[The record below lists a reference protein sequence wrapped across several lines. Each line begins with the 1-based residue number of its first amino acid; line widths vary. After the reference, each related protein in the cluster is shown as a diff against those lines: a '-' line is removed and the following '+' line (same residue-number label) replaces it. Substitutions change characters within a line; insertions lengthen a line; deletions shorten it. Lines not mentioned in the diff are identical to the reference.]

1 MIKEKRPYYFWVEGV
16 GEGWILTMSGIF
28 AFGALLGLAVK
39 VFPLFLSLI
48 IISVAIPGY
57 WAICGNL
64 MERYKL
70 RLENKAKQ
78 LQTTEI
84 TKDLKQRSEPEKAK
98 TEIINNRT
106 AMTDEQ
112 LDLVEKNRDAIKS
125 LIGNLERLREKER
138 LDIQVGR
145 SSDSCWSLDMIDGR
159 SYNSGSIQEKLRTRL
174 KHAISREIVLV
185 IIELVNDVKE
195 IYPEWQIT
203 DPELKR
209 LIDENRAQIPK
220 DKEHLDGIL
229 GVLERYSQ
237 G

>member
-1 MIKEKRPYYFWVEGV
+1 MIKEKRPYYFWAEDIS
-16 GEGWILTMSGIF
+16 EGWILIMSGIF

-39 VFPLFLSLI
+39 VFPLFAALI
-48 IISVAIPGY
+48 MVSVIIPGC
-57 WAICGNL
+57 WAICSKL
-64 MERYKL
+64 VERYKL
-70 RLENKAKQ
+70 RQESKAEQ
-78 LQTTEI
+78 LQATEI
-84 TKDLKQRSEPEKAK
+84 TKDLKQCSEPVKAK

-125 LIGNLERLREKER
+125 LIGNLKRIETKER
-138 LDIQVGR
+138 LNIEVGR
-145 SSDSCWSLDMIDGR
+145 DAGSCYSLDMINGTDW
-159 SYNSGSIQEKLRTRL
+159 SKGSIQEKLRTRL

-185 IIELVNDVKE
+185 IIELVNDIKE

>member
-16 GEGWILTMSGIF
+16 GEGWILTMSCIF
-28 AFGALLGLAVK
+28 TFGALLGLAVK

-70 RLENKAKQ
+70 RQENKAKQ

-84 TKDLKQRSEPEKAK
+84 TKDLKQRSEPVKAK

-125 LIGNLERLREKER
+125 LIGNLERIETKER
-138 LDIQVGR
+138 LNIEVGR
-145 SSDSCWSLDMIDGR
+145 DAGSCYSLNMINGTDWSK
-159 SYNSGSIQEKLRTRL
+159 GSIQEKLRTRL